1 MRQETAIRISLC
13 GDNVTIARSLLINKV
28 TMAAPFIPRAVFPLL
43 DSVPRSYYLG
53 HHAAGLS
60 KMKTMLSQIDLI
72 IECRDYRVP
81 LTSHNPLFE
90 DALAGRERMVVYTKK
105 DLGRKGNGTEED
117 NKVRRLRRARNI
129 GAERTTA
136 QRWRLI
142 CRHFCSEKR
151 CFANGTIHL
160 RSCSRTSVLRAISR
174 KCWSTSKLRMSH
186 AIALQAHT

>member
-1 MRQETAIRISLC
+1 
-13 GDNVTIARSLLINKV
+13 
-28 TMAAPFIPRAVFPLL
+28 MAASFIPRTVFPLL

-117 NKVRRLRRARNI
+117 NKVRRHEEPGMLEEERRR
-129 GAERTTA
+129 G
-136 QRWRLI
+136 QRM
-142 CRHFCSEKR
+142 E
-151 CFANGTIHL
+151 AD
-160 RSCSRTSVLRAISR
+160 
-174 KCWSTSKLRMSH
+174 M
-186 AIALQAHT
+186 

>member
-1 MRQETAIRISLC
+1 
-13 GDNVTIARSLLINKV
+13 
-28 TMAAPFIPRAVFPLL
+28 MAAPFIPRTVFPLL

-117 NKVRRLRRARNI
+117 NKVRRLRRARSVGGENY
-129 GAERTTA
+129 G

-142 CRHFCSEKR
+142 CRNFCSEKR
-151 CFANGTIHL
+151 CFANGTIRL
-160 RSCSRTSVLRAISR
+160 RSCSQTSVLRAISR
-174 KCWSTSKLRMSH
+174 KCWSTSRPPTSRVT
-186 AIALQAHT
+186 A

>member
-1 MRQETAIRISLC
+1 MQVVGRSTTVQRHQHRPPIQQFNFPRLDLDRKVQESHQNIALQRQCHHHEVTTDNRIP
-13 GDNVTIARSLLINKV
+13 
-28 TMAAPFIPRAVFPLL
+28 MAAPFIPRTVFPLL

-117 NKVRRLRRARNI
+117 NKVRRCEEL
-129 GAERTTA
+129 
-136 QRWRLI
+136 
-142 CRHFCSEKR
+142 
-151 CFANGTIHL
+151 GTMADKIL
-160 RSCSRTSVLRAISR
+160 RSN
-174 KCWSTSKLRMSH
+174 H
-186 AIALQAHT
+186 GG

>member
-1 MRQETAIRISLC
+1 
-13 GDNVTIARSLLINKV
+13 
-28 TMAAPFIPRAVFPLL
+28 MAAPFIPRTVFPLL

-60 KMKTMLSQIDLI
+60 KMKSMLSQIDLI

-117 NKVRRLRRARNI
+117 SKVRRCEEM
-129 GAERTTA
+129 GMPPER
-136 QRWRLI
+136 RWRLI
-142 CRHFCSEKR
+142 CRNFCSEKR
-151 CFANGTIHL
+151 CFANGTILL

-174 KCWSTSKLRMSH
+174 KCWSTSKPRMSR
-186 AIALQAHT
+186 ATA

>member
-1 MRQETAIRISLC
+1 
-13 GDNVTIARSLLINKV
+13 
-28 TMAAPFIPRAVFPLL
+28 MAAPFIPRTVFPLL

-72 IECRDYRVP
+72 VECRDYRVP

-117 NKVRRLRRARNI
+117 NKVRGLRRARTVGGGI
-129 GAERTTA
+129 YG
-136 QRWRLI
+136 QLWRLI
-142 CRHFCSEKR
+142 CRYFCSEKR
-151 CFANGTIHL
+151 CFANGTIRL
-160 RSCSRTSVLRAISR
+160 RSCSQTSVLRAISR
-174 KCWSTSKLRMSH
+174 KCWSTSKPPTSRVT
-186 AIALQAHT
+186 A